1 MKQIRARTDFETAR
15 IQAFLR
21 DAGAVIRGDTRPLL
35 SFDEVRRAAR
45 LEGQSYSGLK
55 DVPIADI
62 RGSVGRPNDFDASF
76 LPVKPQMR
84 KRWAQL
90 DEAMRRGEPVPP
102 IEVYQLGDVYFVKD
116 GHHRVS
122 VARHLGWKTIP
133 ARVIK
138 VKTRAPLT
146 GDMDAA
152 ALLQAREYVD
162 FLERTQLDRVRP
174 QASIAVSRLGRY
186 DRIFEDILG
195 HRYFM
200 GLQQYR
206 EVSIAEASASWY
218 DNVYKPIADLI
229 REYDILAHFPGRTEA
244 DMYLW
249 ITARWLELSRAQ
261 KPSGPAEAIADI
273 LFETEGKGTKP
284 PSPQVLALL
293 ERWLGPPR
301 RVIDLPAKLVRRAT
315 TPRAVPDGSSPP

>member
-21 DAGAVIRGDTRPLL
+21 DAGAVLRGDTRPLL

-45 LEGQSYSGLK
+45 LEGQSYTGLK

-76 LPVKPQMR
+76 LPVKPQLR

-102 IEVYQLGDVYFVKD
+102 IEVYRLGDVYFVKD

-133 ARVIK
+133 ARVIE

-146 GDMDAA
+146 GEMDAA

-174 QASIAVSRLGRY
+174 QASLAVSRLGRY
-186 DRIFEDILG
+186 DRILEDILG

-229 REYDILAHFPGRTEA
+229 REYDILSHFPGRTEA

-261 KPSGPAEAIADI
+261 KPAGPAEAIADI
-273 LFETEGKGTKP
+273 LFETEGQETKP

-301 RVIDLPAKLVRRAT
+301 RVIELPVRLVRRAT
-315 TPRAVPDGSSPP
+315 TLREDPDLGPA